1 MIAAAYAGT
10 GDQYWY
16 VKPDSPLKTLAD
28 ATENQ
33 TMSYS
38 TNGATSHAIA
48 LAFGKQLGV
57 KAKPIATGGP
67 TATYTMTMTG
77 QVDIGWGVMPFG
89 LKEYQEGK
97 FRIIARG
104 SDVPSMRNQTMR
116 VQVVNAN
123 ALKERKDVMLRF
135 MRAYRET
142 LDWMYAS
149 PQAVKFYAEKMK
161 MAEELVVL
169 QRDQF
174 NPKDAMLPDRLSDL
188 DLVDGGRGRA
198 EVPRQAADQG
208 RAERAVPDSAGGVV
222 SVRRQCRL
230 LRWRA
235 DLDAQS
241 SIAARRL
248 RVFAAAHALLLA
260 EFAHLALARDGRLRH
275 QRRDAE
281 FGERDGDLL
290 HLVGAADAVAR
301 HAFEVVVDHLV
312 PIERRIIVLQRRRD
326 LVARC
331 RRAARRGSIRRSA
344 PRCP

>member
-1 MIAAAYAGT
+1 MHLRAIALAISLAATPASAADKIKVAIGQIDAWANQIPTLGMQAGIFQKHGIELENFGTQGAGETLQAVISGSADIGIGIGTSGAMRAFVRGAPIRVIAAAYAGT

-28 ATENQ
+28 ATDKN

-67 TATYTMTMTG
+67 PATYTMTMSG

-104 SDVPSMRNQTMR
+104 SDVPTMRNQTMR
-116 VQVVNAN
+116 VQVVNLN

-142 LDWMYAS
+142 LDWMYS
-149 PQAVKFYAEKMK
+149 NPQAAKLYGEKMK
-161 MAEELVVL
+161 LSEDLVIL

-174 NPKDAMLPDRLSDL
+174 NPKEAMLPDRLSDL
-188 DLVDGGRGRA
+188 DLVM
-198 EVPRQAADQG
+198 E
-208 RAERAVPDSAGGVV
+208 
-222 SVRRQCRL
+222 
-230 LRWRA
+230 
-235 DLDAQS
+235 
-241 SIAARRL
+241 
-248 RVFAAAHALLLA
+248 
-260 EFAHLALARDGRLRH
+260 
-275 QRRDAE
+275 
-281 FGERDGDLL
+281 
-290 HLVGAADAVAR
+290 DAVALKFLDKPMTKDELTELFQIPP
-301 HAFEVVVDHLV
+301 A
-312 PIERRIIVLQRRRD
+312 
-326 LVARC
+326 
-331 RRAARRGSIRRSA
+331 GS
-344 PRCP
+344 

>member
-1 MIAAAYAGT
+1 MILRALALVLSLAAASSAAAQDRLKVAIGQIDAWANQMPTLGMQAGIFQKHGIVLENFGTQGAGETLQAVISGSADIGIGIGTSGAMRAFTRGAPIRVIAAAYAGT

-16 VKPDSPLKTLAD
+16 VKPDLPLKTLAD
-28 ATENQ
+28 ATDKH

-67 TATYTMTMTG
+67 PATYTMTMSG

-123 ALKERKDVMLRF
+123 ALRDRKDVMLRF

-142 LDWMYAS
+142 LDWMYAN
-149 PQAVKFYAEKMK
+149 PEAVKLYAEKMK
-161 MAEELVVL
+161 MPEELVVL

-174 NPKDAMLPDRLSDL
+174 NPKEAMLPDRLSDL
-188 DLVDGGRGRA
+188 DLVM
-198 EVPRQAADQG
+198 E
-208 RAERAVPDSAGGVV
+208 
-222 SVRRQCRL
+222 
-230 LRWRA
+230 
-235 DLDAQS
+235 
-241 SIAARRL
+241 
-248 RVFAAAHALLLA
+248 
-260 EFAHLALARDGRLRH
+260 
-275 QRRDAE
+275 
-281 FGERDGDLL
+281 
-290 HLVGAADAVAR
+290 DAVALKFLDKPMTKDELN
-301 HAFEVVVDHLV
+301 ALFQI
-312 PIERRIIVLQRRRD
+312 PPP
-326 LVARC
+326 
-331 RRAARRGSIRRSA
+331 GS
-344 PRCP
+344 

>member
-1 MIAAAYAGT
+1 MHLRALAFAISFALAATPASAADKIKVAIGQIDAWANQIPTLGMQAGIFQKHGIELENFGTQGAGETLQAVISGSADIGIGIGTSGAMRAFVRGAPIRVIAAAYAGT

-28 ATENQ
+28 ATEKN

-67 TATYTMTMTG
+67 PATYTMTMSG

-116 VQVVNAN
+116 VQVVNLN

-142 LDWMYAS
+142 LDWMYAN
-149 PQAVKFYAEKMK
+149 PQAAKLYGEKMK
-161 MAEELVVL
+161 LSEELVIL

-174 NPKDAMLPDRLSDL
+174 NPKEAMLPDRLSDL
-188 DLVDGGRGRA
+188 DLVM
-198 EVPRQAADQG
+198 E
-208 RAERAVPDSAGGVV
+208 
-222 SVRRQCRL
+222 
-230 LRWRA
+230 
-235 DLDAQS
+235 
-241 SIAARRL
+241 
-248 RVFAAAHALLLA
+248 
-260 EFAHLALARDGRLRH
+260 
-275 QRRDAE
+275 
-281 FGERDGDLL
+281 
-290 HLVGAADAVAR
+290 DAVALK
-301 HAFEVVVDHLV
+301 FLDKPMTKDELTELFQI
-312 PIERRIIVLQRRRD
+312 PPP
-326 LVARC
+326 
-331 RRAARRGSIRRSA
+331 GS
-344 PRCP
+344 

>member
-1 MIAAAYAGT
+1 MNRLRTFALAAPLILFATAASAADKVKVAIGQIDAWANQMPTLGMQAGIFQKHGIELESFGTQGAGETLQAVISGSADIGIGIGTSGAMRAFVRGAPVRVIAAAYAGT

-16 VKPDSPLKTLAD
+16 VKPDSALKTLAD

-67 TATYTMTMTG
+67 TATYTMAMTG

-123 ALKERKDVMLRF
+123 ALKERKDVMVRF

-142 LDWMYAS
+142 LDWMYSS
-149 PQAVKFYAEKMK
+149 PQAVKLYAEKMK
-161 MAEELVVL
+161 MPEDLVVM

-188 DLVDGGRGRA
+188 DLVM
-198 EVPRQAADQG
+198 E
-208 RAERAVPDSAGGVV
+208 
-222 SVRRQCRL
+222 
-230 LRWRA
+230 
-235 DLDAQS
+235 
-241 SIAARRL
+241 
-248 RVFAAAHALLLA
+248 
-260 EFAHLALARDGRLRH
+260 
-275 QRRDAE
+275 
-281 FGERDGDLL
+281 
-290 HLVGAADAVAR
+290 DAVALKFLDKPMTKQELDELFQIPP
-301 HAFEVVVDHLV
+301 AEK
-312 PIERRIIVLQRRRD
+312 
-326 LVARC
+326 
-331 RRAARRGSIRRSA
+331 
-344 PRCP
+344 

>member
-1 MIAAAYAGT
+1 MHLRALAFAISFALAATPASAADKIKVAIGQIDAWANQIPTLGMQAGIFQKHGIELENFGTQGAGETLQAVISGSADIGIGIGTSGAMRAFVRGAPIRVIAAAYAGT

-28 ATENQ
+28 ATEKN

-67 TATYTMTMTG
+67 PATYTMTMSG

-116 VQVVNAN
+116 VQVVNLN

-142 LDWMYAS
+142 LDWMYAN
-149 PQAVKFYAEKMK
+149 PQAAKLYGEKMK
-161 MAEELVVL
+161 LSEELVIL

-174 NPKDAMLPDRLSDL
+174 NPKEAMLPDRLSDL
-188 DLVDGGRGRA
+188 DLVM
-198 EVPRQAADQG
+198 E
-208 RAERAVPDSAGGVV
+208 
-222 SVRRQCRL
+222 
-230 LRWRA
+230 
-235 DLDAQS
+235 
-241 SIAARRL
+241 
-248 RVFAAAHALLLA
+248 
-260 EFAHLALARDGRLRH
+260 
-275 QRRDAE
+275 
-281 FGERDGDLL
+281 
-290 HLVGAADAVAR
+290 DAVALKFLDKPMTKDELTELFQIPR
-301 HAFEVVVDHLV
+301 
-312 PIERRIIVLQRRRD
+312 P
-326 LVARC
+326 
-331 RRAARRGSIRRSA
+331 GS
-344 PRCP
+344 

>member
-1 MIAAAYAGT
+1 MWRALLVVPFVLAATSASAQDKVKVAIGQIDAWANQIPTLGMQAGIFQKHGIELENFGTQGAGETLQAVISGSADIGIGIGTSGAMRAFVRGAPIRVIAAAYAGT

-28 ATENQ
+28 ATEKN

-57 KAKPIATGGP
+57 KAKPTATGGP
-67 TATYTMTMTG
+67 PATYTMTMSG

-116 VQVVNAN
+116 VQVVNLN

-142 LDWMYAS
+142 LDWMYAN

-161 MAEELVVL
+161 MSEDLIVL

-174 NPKDAMLPDRLSDL
+174 NPKEAMLPDRLSDL
-188 DLVDGGRGRA
+188 DLVM
-198 EVPRQAADQG
+198 E
-208 RAERAVPDSAGGVV
+208 
-222 SVRRQCRL
+222 
-230 LRWRA
+230 
-235 DLDAQS
+235 
-241 SIAARRL
+241 
-248 RVFAAAHALLLA
+248 
-260 EFAHLALARDGRLRH
+260 
-275 QRRDAE
+275 
-281 FGERDGDLL
+281 
-290 HLVGAADAVAR
+290 DAVALK
-301 HAFEVVVDHLV
+301 FLDKPMTKDELTELFQI
-312 PIERRIIVLQRRRD
+312 PPP
-326 LVARC
+326 
-331 RRAARRGSIRRSA
+331 GS
-344 PRCP
+344 

>member
-1 MIAAAYAGT
+1 MHLRALAFAISLALSATSASAQDKIKVAIGQIDAWANQIPTLGMQAGIFQKHGIELENFGTQGAGETLQAVISGSADIGIGIGTSGAMRAFVRGAPIRVIAAAYAGT

-16 VKPDSPLKTLAD
+16 VKPDSPLKALAD
-28 ATENQ
+28 ATDKH

-67 TATYTMTMTG
+67 PATYTMTMSG

-116 VQVVNAN
+116 VQVVNLN
-123 ALKERKDVMLRF
+123 TLKERRDVMLRF
-135 MRAYRET
+135 MRGYRET
-142 LDWMYAS
+142 LDWMYAN

-161 MAEELVVL
+161 MSEDLIVL

-188 DLVDGGRGRA
+188 DLVM
-198 EVPRQAADQG
+198 E
-208 RAERAVPDSAGGVV
+208 
-222 SVRRQCRL
+222 
-230 LRWRA
+230 
-235 DLDAQS
+235 
-241 SIAARRL
+241 
-248 RVFAAAHALLLA
+248 
-260 EFAHLALARDGRLRH
+260 
-275 QRRDAE
+275 
-281 FGERDGDLL
+281 
-290 HLVGAADAVAR
+290 DAVALKFLDKPMTKDELTELFQIPP
-301 HAFEVVVDHLV
+301 A
-312 PIERRIIVLQRRRD
+312 
-326 LVARC
+326 
-331 RRAARRGSIRRSA
+331 GS
-344 PRCP
+344 

>member
-1 MIAAAYAGT
+1 MHLRALAFAISLALAATPASAQDKVKVAIGQIDAWANQIPTLGMQAGIFQKHGIELENFGTQGAGETLQAVISGSADIGIGIGTSGAMRAFVRGAPIRVIAAAYAGT

-28 ATENQ
+28 ATEKN

-67 TATYTMTMTG
+67 PATYTMTMSG

-116 VQVVNAN
+116 VQVVNLN

-142 LDWMYAS
+142 LDWMYAN
-149 PQAVKFYAEKMK
+149 PQAAKFYGEKMK
-161 MAEELVVL
+161 LSEELVIL

-174 NPKDAMLPDRLSDL
+174 NPKEAMLPDRLSDL
-188 DLVDGGRGRA
+188 DLVM
-198 EVPRQAADQG
+198 E
-208 RAERAVPDSAGGVV
+208 
-222 SVRRQCRL
+222 
-230 LRWRA
+230 
-235 DLDAQS
+235 
-241 SIAARRL
+241 
-248 RVFAAAHALLLA
+248 
-260 EFAHLALARDGRLRH
+260 
-275 QRRDAE
+275 
-281 FGERDGDLL
+281 
-290 HLVGAADAVAR
+290 DAVALK
-301 HAFEVVVDHLV
+301 FLDK
-312 PIERRIIVLQRRRD
+312 PMTRD
-326 LVARC
+326 ELTELFQIPPP
-331 RRAARRGSIRRSA
+331 GS
-344 PRCP
+344 

>member
-1 MIAAAYAGT
+1 MWRALLVVPFVLAATSASAQDKVKVAIGQIDAWANQIPTLGMQAGIFQKHGIELENFGTQGAGETLQAVISGSADIGIGIGTSGAMRAFVRGAPIRVIAAAYAGT

-28 ATENQ
+28 ATEKN

-67 TATYTMTMTG
+67 PATYTMTMSG

-116 VQVVNAN
+116 VQVVNLN

-142 LDWMYAS
+142 LDWMYAN
-149 PQAVKFYAEKMK
+149 PQAAKFYGEKMK
-161 MAEELVVL
+161 LSEELVIL

-174 NPKDAMLPDRLSDL
+174 NPKEAMLPDRLSDL
-188 DLVDGGRGRA
+188 DLVM
-198 EVPRQAADQG
+198 E
-208 RAERAVPDSAGGVV
+208 
-222 SVRRQCRL
+222 
-230 LRWRA
+230 
-235 DLDAQS
+235 
-241 SIAARRL
+241 
-248 RVFAAAHALLLA
+248 
-260 EFAHLALARDGRLRH
+260 
-275 QRRDAE
+275 
-281 FGERDGDLL
+281 
-290 HLVGAADAVAR
+290 DAVALK
-301 HAFEVVVDHLV
+301 FLDKPMTKDELTELFQI
-312 PIERRIIVLQRRRD
+312 PPP
-326 LVARC
+326 
-331 RRAARRGSIRRSA
+331 GS
-344 PRCP
+344 

>member
-1 MIAAAYAGT
+1 MHLRALALAISLALAATPVSAQDKLKVAIGQIDAWANQIPTLGMQAGIFQKHGIELENFGTQGAGETLQAVISGSADIGIGIGTSGAMRAFVRGAPIRVIAAAYAGT

-16 VKPDSPLKTLAD
+16 VKPDSALKTLAD
-28 ATENQ
+28 ATDKH

-67 TATYTMTMTG
+67 PATYTMTMSG

-116 VQVVNAN
+116 VQVVNLN
-123 ALKERKDVMLRF
+123 ALKERRDVMLRF

-142 LDWMYAS
+142 LDWMYAN
-149 PQAVKFYAEKMK
+149 PQAVKLYAEKMK
-161 MAEELVVL
+161 MSEDLIVL

-188 DLVDGGRGRA
+188 DLVM
-198 EVPRQAADQG
+198 E
-208 RAERAVPDSAGGVV
+208 
-222 SVRRQCRL
+222 
-230 LRWRA
+230 
-235 DLDAQS
+235 
-241 SIAARRL
+241 
-248 RVFAAAHALLLA
+248 
-260 EFAHLALARDGRLRH
+260 
-275 QRRDAE
+275 
-281 FGERDGDLL
+281 
-290 HLVGAADAVAR
+290 DAVALKFLDKPMTKDELTELFQIPP
-301 HAFEVVVDHLV
+301 A
-312 PIERRIIVLQRRRD
+312 
-326 LVARC
+326 
-331 RRAARRGSIRRSA
+331 GS
-344 PRCP
+344 

>member
-1 MIAAAYAGT
+1 MMLRALVLLLASVTAAAAQDTLKVAIGQIDAWANQMPTLGMQAGIFQKYGIVLENFGTQGAGETLQAVISGSADIGIGIGTSGAMRAFTRGAPIRVIAAAYAGT

-16 VKPDSPLKTLAD
+16 VKPDSPLKSLTD
-28 ATENQ
+28 ATDKH

-67 TATYTMTMTG
+67 TATYTMTMSG

-116 VQVVNAN
+116 VQVVNAD
-123 ALKERKDVMLRF
+123 ALRDRKDVMLRF

-149 PQAVKFYAEKMK
+149 PEAVRLYAEKMK
-161 MAEELVVL
+161 MPEELVVL

-188 DLVDGGRGRA
+188 DLVM
-198 EVPRQAADQG
+198 E
-208 RAERAVPDSAGGVV
+208 
-222 SVRRQCRL
+222 
-230 LRWRA
+230 
-235 DLDAQS
+235 
-241 SIAARRL
+241 
-248 RVFAAAHALLLA
+248 
-260 EFAHLALARDGRLRH
+260 
-275 QRRDAE
+275 
-281 FGERDGDLL
+281 
-290 HLVGAADAVAR
+290 DAVALKFLEKLMTKDELN
-301 HAFEVVVDHLV
+301 ALFQI
-312 PIERRIIVLQRRRD
+312 PPP
-326 LVARC
+326 
-331 RRAARRGSIRRSA
+331 GS
-344 PRCP
+344 

>member
-1 MIAAAYAGT
+1 MYLRALAFAISIALAATPASAADKIKVAIGQIDAWANQIPTLGMQAGIFQKHGIELENFGTQGAGETLQAVISGSADIGIGIGTSGAMRAFVRGAPIRVIAAAYAGT

-28 ATENQ
+28 ATDKN

-67 TATYTMTMTG
+67 PATYTMTMTG

-104 SDVPSMRNQTMR
+104 SDVPTMRNQTMR
-116 VQVVNAN
+116 VQVVNLN

-142 LDWMYAS
+142 LDWMYS
-149 PQAVKFYAEKMK
+149 NPQAAKLYGEKMK
-161 MAEELVVL
+161 LSEELVIL

-174 NPKDAMLPDRLSDL
+174 NPKAAMLPDRLSDL
-188 DLVDGGRGRA
+188 DLVM
-198 EVPRQAADQG
+198 E
-208 RAERAVPDSAGGVV
+208 
-222 SVRRQCRL
+222 
-230 LRWRA
+230 
-235 DLDAQS
+235 
-241 SIAARRL
+241 
-248 RVFAAAHALLLA
+248 
-260 EFAHLALARDGRLRH
+260 
-275 QRRDAE
+275 
-281 FGERDGDLL
+281 
-290 HLVGAADAVAR
+290 DAVALKFLDKPMTKDELTELFQIPP
-301 HAFEVVVDHLV
+301 A
-312 PIERRIIVLQRRRD
+312 
-326 LVARC
+326 
-331 RRAARRGSIRRSA
+331 GS
-344 PRCP
+344 

>member
-1 MIAAAYAGT
+1 MHLRALAFAISLALAATSASAADKIKVAIGQIDAWANQIPTLGMQAGIFQKHGIELENFGTQGAGETLQAVISGSADIGIGIGTSGAMRAFVRGAPIRVIAAAYAGT

-16 VKPDSPLKTLAD
+16 VKPDSPLKALAD
-28 ATENQ
+28 ATDKH

-67 TATYTMTMTG
+67 LATYTMTMSG

-116 VQVVNAN
+116 VQVVNLN

-142 LDWMYAS
+142 LDWMYAN
-149 PQAVKFYAEKMK
+149 PQAVKFYGEKMK
-161 MAEELVVL
+161 LSEELVIL

-174 NPKDAMLPDRLSDL
+174 NPKEAMLPDRLSDL
-188 DLVDGGRGRA
+188 DLVM
-198 EVPRQAADQG
+198 E
-208 RAERAVPDSAGGVV
+208 
-222 SVRRQCRL
+222 
-230 LRWRA
+230 
-235 DLDAQS
+235 
-241 SIAARRL
+241 
-248 RVFAAAHALLLA
+248 
-260 EFAHLALARDGRLRH
+260 
-275 QRRDAE
+275 
-281 FGERDGDLL
+281 
-290 HLVGAADAVAR
+290 DAVALK
-301 HAFEVVVDHLV
+301 FLDKPMTKDELTELFQI
-312 PIERRIIVLQRRRD
+312 PPP
-326 LVARC
+326 
-331 RRAARRGSIRRSA
+331 GS
-344 PRCP
+344 

>member
-1 MIAAAYAGT
+1 MWRALLVVPFVLAATSASAQDKVKVAIGQIDAWANQIPTLGMQAGIFQKHGIELENFGTQGAGETLQAVISGSADIGIGVGTSGAMRAFVRGAPIRVIAAAYAGT

-28 ATENQ
+28 ATEKN

-67 TATYTMTMTG
+67 PATYTMTMSG

-116 VQVVNAN
+116 VQVVNLN

-142 LDWMYAS
+142 LDWMYAN

-161 MAEELVVL
+161 MSEDLIVL

-188 DLVDGGRGRA
+188 DLVM
-198 EVPRQAADQG
+198 E
-208 RAERAVPDSAGGVV
+208 
-222 SVRRQCRL
+222 
-230 LRWRA
+230 
-235 DLDAQS
+235 
-241 SIAARRL
+241 
-248 RVFAAAHALLLA
+248 
-260 EFAHLALARDGRLRH
+260 
-275 QRRDAE
+275 
-281 FGERDGDLL
+281 
-290 HLVGAADAVAR
+290 DAVALKFLDKPMTKDELTELFQIPP
-301 HAFEVVVDHLV
+301 A
-312 PIERRIIVLQRRRD
+312 
-326 LVARC
+326 
-331 RRAARRGSIRRSA
+331 GS
-344 PRCP
+344 

>member
-1 MIAAAYAGT
+1 MHLRALALAILLALAATPASAADKVKVAIGQIDAWANQIPTLGMQAGIFQKHGIELENFGTQGAGETLQAVISGSADIGIGIGTSGAMRAFVRGAPIRVIAAAYAGT

-28 ATENQ
+28 ATEKN

-57 KAKPIATGGP
+57 KAKPTATGGP
-67 TATYTMTMTG
+67 PATYTMTMSG

-116 VQVVNAN
+116 VQVVNLN

-142 LDWMYAS
+142 LDWMYAN
-149 PQAVKFYAEKMK
+149 PQAAKFYGEKMK
-161 MAEELVVL
+161 LSEELVIL

-174 NPKDAMLPDRLSDL
+174 NPKEAMLPDRLSDL
-188 DLVDGGRGRA
+188 DLVM
-198 EVPRQAADQG
+198 E
-208 RAERAVPDSAGGVV
+208 
-222 SVRRQCRL
+222 
-230 LRWRA
+230 
-235 DLDAQS
+235 
-241 SIAARRL
+241 
-248 RVFAAAHALLLA
+248 
-260 EFAHLALARDGRLRH
+260 
-275 QRRDAE
+275 
-281 FGERDGDLL
+281 
-290 HLVGAADAVAR
+290 DAVALK
-301 HAFEVVVDHLV
+301 FLDKPMTKDELTELFQI
-312 PIERRIIVLQRRRD
+312 PPP
-326 LVARC
+326 
-331 RRAARRGSIRRSA
+331 GS
-344 PRCP
+344 

>member
-1 MIAAAYAGT
+1 MRILRILALAMPLALAASVASAQDRIKVAIGQIDAWANQIPTLGMQAGIFQKHGIELENFGTQGAGETLQAVISGSADIGIGIGTSGAMRAFVRGAPIRVIAAAYAGT

-16 VKPDSPLKTLAD
+16 VKPDSPIKTLAD
-28 ATENQ
+28 ATEKN

-67 TATYTMTMTG
+67 PATYTMTMSG

-104 SDVPSMRNQTMR
+104 SDVPTMRNQTMR
-116 VQVVNAN
+116 VQVVNLN

-142 LDWMYAS
+142 LDWMYAN
-149 PQAVKFYAEKMK
+149 PQAAKFYSEKMK
-161 MAEELVVL
+161 IPEDLVIL

-188 DLVDGGRGRA
+188 DLVM
-198 EVPRQAADQG
+198 E
-208 RAERAVPDSAGGVV
+208 
-222 SVRRQCRL
+222 
-230 LRWRA
+230 
-235 DLDAQS
+235 
-241 SIAARRL
+241 
-248 RVFAAAHALLLA
+248 
-260 EFAHLALARDGRLRH
+260 
-275 QRRDAE
+275 
-281 FGERDGDLL
+281 
-290 HLVGAADAVAR
+290 DAVALKFLDKPMTKDELTELFQIPP
-301 HAFEVVVDHLV
+301 A
-312 PIERRIIVLQRRRD
+312 
-326 LVARC
+326 
-331 RRAARRGSIRRSA
+331 GS
-344 PRCP
+344 

>member
-1 MIAAAYAGT
+1 MWRALLVVPFVLAATSASAADKVKVAIGQIDAWANQIPTLGMQAGIFQKHGIELENFGTQGAGETLQAVISGSADIGIGIGTSGAMRAFVRGAPIRVIAAAYAGT

-28 ATENQ
+28 ATEKN

-67 TATYTMTMTG
+67 PATYTMTMSG

-116 VQVVNAN
+116 VQVVNLN

-142 LDWMYAS
+142 LDWMYAN
-149 PQAVKFYAEKMK
+149 PQAAKFYGEKMK
-161 MAEELVVL
+161 LSEELVIL

-174 NPKDAMLPDRLSDL
+174 NPKEAMLPDRLSDL
-188 DLVDGGRGRA
+188 DLVM
-198 EVPRQAADQG
+198 E
-208 RAERAVPDSAGGVV
+208 
-222 SVRRQCRL
+222 
-230 LRWRA
+230 
-235 DLDAQS
+235 
-241 SIAARRL
+241 
-248 RVFAAAHALLLA
+248 
-260 EFAHLALARDGRLRH
+260 
-275 QRRDAE
+275 
-281 FGERDGDLL
+281 
-290 HLVGAADAVAR
+290 DAVALK
-301 HAFEVVVDHLV
+301 FLDKPMTKDELTELFQI
-312 PIERRIIVLQRRRD
+312 PPP
-326 LVARC
+326 
-331 RRAARRGSIRRSA
+331 GS
-344 PRCP
+344 

>member
-1 MIAAAYAGT
+1 MRGLRALAAALLVAAIPSAAPAADKIKVAIGQIDAWANQMPTLGMQAGIFQKHGIELENFGTQGAGETLQAVISGSAEIGIGIGTSGAMRAFARGAPVRVIAAAYAGT

-16 VKPDSPLKTLAD
+16 VKPDSPLKSLKD

-48 LAFGKQLGV
+48 LAFVKQLGV

-116 VQVVNAN
+116 VQVVNAD

-142 LDWMYAS
+142 LDWMYS
-149 PQAVKFYAEKMK
+149 DPLAVKYYAEKMK
-161 MAEELVVL
+161 LPEELVVM

-174 NPKDAMLPDRLSDL
+174 NPKEAMLPDKLSDL
-188 DLVDGGRGRA
+188 DLA
-198 EVPRQAADQG
+198 ME
-208 RAERAVPDSAGGVV
+208 
-222 SVRRQCRL
+222 
-230 LRWRA
+230 
-235 DLDAQS
+235 
-241 SIAARRL
+241 
-248 RVFAAAHALLLA
+248 
-260 EFAHLALARDGRLRH
+260 
-275 QRRDAE
+275 
-281 FGERDGDLL
+281 
-290 HLVGAADAVAR
+290 DAVALK
-301 HAFEVVVDHLV
+301 FLDKPLTKDELGELFQI
-312 PIERRIIVLQRRRD
+312 P
-326 LVARC
+326 
-331 RRAARRGSIRRSA
+331 
-344 PRCP
+344 PP

>member
-1 MIAAAYAGT
+1 MHLRALAFAISFALAATPASAADKIKVAIGQIDAWANQIPTLGMQAGIFQKHGIELENFGTQGAGETLQAVISGSADIGIGIGTSGAMRAFVRGAPIRVIAAAYAGT

-28 ATENQ
+28 ATEKN

-67 TATYTMTMTG
+67 PATYTMTMSG

-116 VQVVNAN
+116 VQVVNLN

-142 LDWMYAS
+142 LDWMYAN
-149 PQAVKFYAEKMK
+149 PQAAKLYGEKMK
-161 MAEELVVL
+161 LSEELVIL

-174 NPKDAMLPDRLSDL
+174 NPKEAMLPDRLSDL
-188 DLVDGGRGRA
+188 DLVM
-198 EVPRQAADQG
+198 E
-208 RAERAVPDSAGGVV
+208 
-222 SVRRQCRL
+222 
-230 LRWRA
+230 
-235 DLDAQS
+235 
-241 SIAARRL
+241 
-248 RVFAAAHALLLA
+248 
-260 EFAHLALARDGRLRH
+260 
-275 QRRDAE
+275 
-281 FGERDGDLL
+281 
-290 HLVGAADAVAR
+290 DAVALK
-301 HAFEVVVDHLV
+301 FLDKPMTKDEMTELFQI
-312 PIERRIIVLQRRRD
+312 PPP
-326 LVARC
+326 
-331 RRAARRGSIRRSA
+331 GS
-344 PRCP
+344 